1 MPDIGH
7 WIEYKQKHG
16 KPEWSWSAVNIR
28 DRDRPDL
35 GFLGSSTQLLG
46 VAPLQRWGWIMRLW
60 DRAGQVW
67 SCSSY
72 RSKIYGHNPH
82 PKPGLLLQM
91 FLENK
96 CSFSGFLS
104 APPTP
109 CSIWRRMSK
118 QLKIS
123 VRPSTSPV
131 RISTWSGYDVQILK
145 IFCSDLGW
153 YSGTTPAT
161 LLDISSKNCL
171 KHNPE

>member
-1 MPDIGH
+1 MCQQSVSAVPDIGH

-96 CSFSGFLS
+96 CSLSGFLFRFLPLPAVSGDACQSSWRYLSVPPRRLSVYPRGQATTCKFLKYS
-104 APPTP
+104 AQ
-109 CSIWRRMSK
+109 IWA
-118 QLKIS
+118 
-123 VRPSTSPV
+123 
-131 RISTWSGYDVQILK
+131 
-145 IFCSDLGW
+145 
-153 YSGTTPAT
+153 GTQALP
-161 LLDISSKNCL
+161 LLLCWT
-171 KHNPE
+171 

>member
-7 WIEYKQKHG
+7 WIECKQKHG

-35 GFLGSSTQLLG
+35 GILGSSTQLLG

-82 PKPGLLLQM
+82 PKSALLLQM
-91 FLENK
+91 FLVNK
-96 CSFSGFLS
+96 CSFSGFLFRFLPLLVVS
-104 APPTP
+104 GDACQSSWRYLSVPPRHLSVVHVVRLRRANSWNILLRSGLVLRHYP
-109 CSIWRRMSK
+109 CYFAGHK
-118 QLKIS
+118 FQKLPK
-123 VRPSTSPV
+123 T
-131 RISTWSGYDVQILK
+131 
-145 IFCSDLGW
+145 
-153 YSGTTPAT
+153 
-161 LLDISSKNCL
+161 
-171 KHNPE
+171 